1 MWLEQLGQELK
12 EERSSMRATAKV
24 VGFMMLALVA
34 TGCSTTRQQSAGA
47 DDREYTPPTSIY
59 NILDSTALVY
69 SDPAAGSPINDHPLR
84 WFTFASHPIGQV
96 LDYGINR
103 PIYTLAS
110 GFAYLSGYTA
120 EDNMVNAQRR

>member
-1 MWLEQLGQELK
+1 MMNATSTALGI
-12 EERSSMRATAKV
+12 
-24 VGFMMLALVA
+24 MMLALVA
-34 TGCSTTRQQSAGA
+34 TGCSTTHQQGGSF
-47 DDREYTPPTSIY
+47 DTKEYAPPTSIY

-69 SDPAAGSPINDHPLR
+69 SDPAAGSPVNDHPLR
-84 WFTFASHPIGQV
+84 WLGFVSHPIGQAF
-96 LDYGINR
+96 DYGINR